1 VDSLRLLIIEDDQD
15 QRDLIREQVEER
27 FGVGTVVGV
36 DSRKAAVEQDLSS
49 FDLILCDYN
58 LPDAN
63 GLELLGE
70 IRQRC
75 STPVIMVTGENV
87 GHIAASAIR
96 AGATDYVVKFGDYL
110 FTIPL
115 VIEKNLT
122 VAKIIKEKEDL
133 RRQLEETNAQLEQ
146 MAATDPLTGL
156 YNRRHFGRVLEQL
169 FAETL
174 RYGKDLSCV
183 MIDLDAYKQ
192 LNDTYGHQVG
202 DQLLVMAGKVIAA
215 NMRRMDVAARY
226 GGDEFVLLIPHANGE
241 SAAAVADRIRLE
253 FRQSSSALLR
263 GERGVNMSIGVASAR
278 CVGAAS
284 SEQLLARADAALYK
298 SKELGRDRVTIA
310 EAPAATTNPSAAA
323 AAPQT
328 QSAPAA

>member
-1 VDSLRLLIIEDDQD
+1 MKLLIIEDDPD
-15 QRDLIREQVEER
+15 QRELIREVVEER
-27 FGVGTVVGV
+27 FGAGTVVGV
-36 DSRKAAVEQDLSS
+36 DSRKAAVAEDFAS

-70 IRQRC
+70 IRTRC

-122 VAKIIKEKEDL
+122 VAKIIREKEDL
-133 RRQLEETNAQLEQ
+133 RRQLEQSNAQLEL

-156 YNRRHFGRVLEQL
+156 YNRRHFGRVIEQL
-169 FAETL
+169 FAENQ
-174 RYGKDLSCV
+174 RYDKDLACV
-183 MIDLDAYKQ
+183 MIDLDGYKQ
-192 LNDTYGHQVG
+192 LNDSYGHQVG

-226 GGDEFVLLIPHANGE
+226 GGDEFVLLIPHATGAD
-241 SAAAVADRIRLE
+241 AAQVADRIRLE
-253 FRQSSSALLR
+253 YRQASGALLQQEH
-263 GERGVNMSIGVASAR
+263 GGVNMSIGVASAR

-284 SEQLLARADAALYK
+284 SDQLLARADAALYQAK
-298 SKELGRDRVTIA
+298 AAGRDRVTIA
-310 EAPAATTNPSAAA
+310 HGIPAAENRVATIT
-323 AAPQT
+323 
-328 QSAPAA
+328 